1 MSIAMRI
8 YFGMGAM
15 VLLVFAIG
23 GFSGWQTNA
32 LARTFMDYRATSHD
46 SHLAENLVEELYES
60 RIASGKYRL
69 TKDKAYLADLEENVR
84 AIQALRP
91 GLDEIS
97 QSYPELARTS
107 EVPNM
112 MQTYLAKAKQASTL
126 QDQRNV
132 LAQQTAQ
139 TGLKARQQLSEV
151 MTSALADSDT
161 EASAAAG
168 FATTHLLLARL
179 YLERF
184 LVDNEADDAA
194 RSKQEVEAARGG
206 LEALLQ
212 VLENPRMD
220 AIGPEAL
227 TLVLDV
233 VTAATDRQTTLGDA
247 SVAQSRRANMVMVGF
262 VVFGVAT
269 GGALAVYIARTITTR
284 LNRTTRKMT
293 ELADGNLDIN
303 IDTQRDKTEFGRMM
317 QALAVFRDNAKQA
330 QALDLEVKEKEA
342 ADRAREQEDAA
353 REKAQQARQQQA
365 EQEKRAQEQARL
377 ATFEAFQKDMEH
389 VLGEAASG
397 QFANRISTDIPD
409 DALAGLAAVINQ
421 LLEQTETNINDIV
434 QSIGELSQGNL
445 GVRIKGERRGAF
457 LRMKDDFNSALVTL
471 SKTIADIMESGVN
484 VSENSAHLEKS
495 SKAMATRAEEN
506 AASVEETSAAIEEIT
521 ASIKQVVE
529 NARSANEA
537 TRRVGDSADK
547 TRKVSDQTE
556 ASINGMTEASQ
567 QINRVVKVIEDIAFQ
582 INLLALNAGV
592 EAARAGEAG
601 RGFSVVASEVRA
613 LAQRSQEAVQEISQV
628 IDQNNQSVEAG
639 VQQVALSRKAL
650 EEIVAEVEVASGQ
663 IAEIAMAVE
672 QQSAG
677 IEEVNT
683 AVQSIDKT
691 AQTNAAALE
700 EMTAASVSMSRESST
715 LAQTLEQFHG
725 VPLSARTKT
734 APVQGRFHWSEVAQ
748 LKSLGHWRH

>member
-1 MSIAMRI
+1 
-8 YFGMGAM
+8 
-15 VLLVFAIG
+15 
-23 GFSGWQTNA
+23 
-32 LARTFMDYRATSHD
+32 
-46 SHLAENLVEELYES
+46 
-60 RIASGKYRL
+60 
-69 TKDKAYLADLEENVR
+69 
-84 AIQALRP
+84 
-91 GLDEIS
+91 
-97 QSYPELARTS
+97 
-107 EVPNM
+107 
-112 MQTYLAKAKQASTL
+112 
-126 QDQRNV
+126 
-132 LAQQTAQ
+132 
-139 TGLKARQQLSEV
+139 
-151 MTSALADSDT
+151 
-161 EASAAAG
+161 
-168 FATTHLLLARL
+168 
-179 YLERF
+179 
-184 LVDNEADDAA
+184 
-194 RSKQEVEAARGG
+194 
-206 LEALLQ
+206 
-212 VLENPRMD
+212 MD

-567 QINRVVKVIEDIAFQ
+567 QINRVWRKLSPKWKSLRARSLRLQ
-582 INLLALNAGV
+582 WRLSNNPLALK
-592 EAARAGEAG
+592 R
-601 RGFSVVASEVRA
+601 
-613 LAQRSQEAVQEISQV
+613 
-628 IDQNNQSVEAG
+628 
-639 VQQVALSRKAL
+639 
-650 EEIVAEVEVASGQ
+650 
-663 IAEIAMAVE
+663 
-672 QQSAG
+672 
-677 IEEVNT
+677 
-683 AVQSIDKT
+683 
-691 AQTNAAALE
+691 
-700 EMTAASVSMSRESST
+700 
-715 LAQTLEQFHG
+715 
-725 VPLSARTKT
+725 
-734 APVQGRFHWSEVAQ
+734 
-748 LKSLGHWRH
+748 